1 MEKHLTEKEA
11 SEQRVR
17 FNILSVQADAEAVFN
32 AQAGTI
38 RNTPPVSPAS
48 PKGNLSESAWLQ
60 QPASDDIDEAEKKL
74 KELAKVTN
82 RVSRCWLLVTQYP

>member
-1 MEKHLTEKEA
+1 MRDSEDRIEKHLTEKEA

-32 AQAGTI
+32 AQAGAI
-38 RNTPPVSPAS
+38 RNTPPASPAS
-48 PKGNLSESAWLQ
+48 PKANLSESASLQ

-74 KELAKVTN
+74 KELAKVTR
-82 RVSRCWLLVTQYP
+82 RVSRC